1 MLVFCFVWFGLQAV
15 DLRQRKPYLLA
26 AEQADRFP
34 RPIFMAKKNIL
45 QSDFDEDDAILSRKA
60 KRRLVR
66 EAEKA
71 ANSSQGQP
79 KTSKQEEVVEDKM
92 SQVARLCQNG
102 QWREA
107 AHLCLTTLASEEIG
121 RAHV

>member
-1 MLVFCFVWFGLQAV
+1 
-15 DLRQRKPYLLA
+15 
-26 AEQADRFP
+26 
-34 RPIFMAKKNIL
+34 MAKKTIL

-79 KTSKQEEVVEDKM
+79 KASKPEEVVEDKM

-107 AHLCLTTLASEEIG
+107 AHLCLTTMASEEDAGIAMAFKKIDKSLRRQMAASFIVASQEMLKREYLLDVG
-121 RAHV
+121 K